1 MPVNS
6 NKLDVTLTTE
16 QVAAIMA
23 ALDALDTALPFIVS
37 LTPEERQ
44 RLFRMGTRSEGFV
57 REALTAAQQH
67 PEHLPPSLE
76 AAAMQRD
83 LDLRDVLQPVLSR
96 LGAIHTKVHDTWLLA
111 GADAMQKATAV
122 YRVLKNT
129 HGHGLDN
136 TINVLKQRFV
146 KSSPA
151 TAPEEITES

>member
-16 QVAAIMA
+16 QVAASMA
-23 ALDALDTALPFIVS
+23 ALDALDTALPFILR
-37 LTPEERQ
+37 LTPEER
-44 RLFRMGTRSEGFV
+44 RALFRMGTRSEGFV

-76 AAAMQRD
+76 AAEMQRD
-83 LDLRDVLQPVLSR
+83 LDLRDALQPVLSR

-111 GADAMQKATAV
+111 GAVAMQKATSV

-129 HGHGLDN
+129 RGQGLDH
-136 TINVLKQRFV
+136 TINLLKQRFV
-146 KSSPA
+146 KSSPVS
-151 TAPEEITES
+151 PEEPTES